1 MNKKLLAIAV
11 GAAMVAG
18 ASAATA
24 GDEPTF
30 YGKIHMSIDSMD
42 NGGASSAPPDNEG
55 KGVFVASNSSRL
67 GIKGKVDLDGGLAAV
82 YKYEMTTD
90 YSDSGAVNGNRN
102 AYLGLSGGFG
112 TVLAGRHDMPFK
124 TIGRKHDLFG
134 DTIGDSRALL
144 RGNVAGD
151 DFADRRDDIIMYK
164 GKFDMVAV
172 DVAYGSPQ
180 GVDDAADTGIRIAY
194 DGGPFGIQLATEQ
207 HAYAT
212 NNSTG
217 NAIAGHYKLGN
228 MKFLATYGTISDAG
242 GSSADSS
249 QLKGWSLGAS
259 MKAGMNTFKIQ
270 YVSSD
275 TDADDTDATQ
285 ISLGADHAFSKKT
298 KAYVVYSSISTGDAR
313 SDGFASTG
321 HAGTVANGAAG
332 ESSTGISVGMVH
344 KF

>member
-18 ASAATA
+18 ATAATA
-24 GDEPTF
+24 GDEPTW

-42 NGGASSAPPDNEG
+42 NGTDDGT
-55 KGVFVASNSSRL
+55 FVSSNSSRL

-82 YKYEMTTD
+82 YKYEASTD
-90 YSDSGAVNGNRN
+90 YSSSDNAKSNMIGNRN

-298 KAYVVYSSISTGDAR
+298 KAYVAYSTIATGDAR

-321 HAGTVANGAAG
+321 HDVEIVNGAAG
-332 ESSTGISVGMVH
+332 DSSTGFSVGMVH

>member
-1 MNKKLLAIAV
+1 MNKKLLAIVV

-18 ASAATA
+18 TTVATV
-24 GDEPTF
+24 GDEPIW
-30 YGKIHMSIDSMD
+30 YGKIHVFIDSMD
-42 NGGASSAPPDNEG
+42 NGIDDGT
-55 KGVFVASNSSRL
+55 FVSSNSSRL

-82 YKYEMTTD
+82 YKYEMSTD
-90 YSDSGAVNGNRN
+90 YAVSGLSGNRN

-144 RGNVAGD
+144 RTSDNGD
-151 DFADRRDDIIMYK
+151 DWADRRNDIVMYK

-172 DVAYGSPQ
+172 DVAYGSPE

-194 DGGPFGIQLATEQ
+194 QGGPIGVQLATEQ
-207 HAYAT
+207 HAYAS

-217 NAIAGHYKLGN
+217 NSIAGSYKMGN

-242 GSSADSS
+242 GLSADSS
-249 QLKGWSLGAS
+249 QLTGWSLGAS
-259 MKAGMNTFKIQ
+259 MKSGMNTFKIQ

-285 ISLGADHAFSKKT
+285 ISVGADHAFSKKT

-321 HAGTVANGAAG
+321 HGGTVANGAVG
-332 ESSTGISVGMVH
+332 ESSTGLSVGMIH